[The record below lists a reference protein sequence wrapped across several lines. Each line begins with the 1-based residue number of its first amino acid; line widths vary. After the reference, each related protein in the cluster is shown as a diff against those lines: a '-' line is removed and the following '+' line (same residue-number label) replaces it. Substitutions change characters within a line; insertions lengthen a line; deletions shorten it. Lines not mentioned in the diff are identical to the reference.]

1 MFVKFQFNCVVNEV
15 FEIVFRV
22 VKVRFDIVEPDNVSN
37 WERIV
42 VLSFD
47 IVDVG
52 IDREVLVSEPL
63 NDPDKE
69 AVVWVF
75 IEDCTVEV
83 NVDGIMLFVVLC
95 TLFGNNVDVLTILFV
110 VGVVVND
117 VWTENRF
124 STIGVETV

>member
-1 MFVKFQFNCVVNEV
+1 MNEV

>member
-15 FEIVFRV
+15 FEIAFRV

-69 AVVWVF
+69 AVVWIF
-75 IEDCTVEV
+75 SEDCTVEV
-83 NVDGIMLFVVLC
+83 NVDDIMLFVVLC